1 LLFTFIVFKEDKNM
15 KKIYNKE
22 LLSKLVL
29 IPTAESE
36 KPKPKKNALK
46 LMTFFGALALV
57 QQEANPLFK

>member
-1 LLFTFIVFKEDKNM
+1 M